1 MNMTVRPHGLMQ
13 VMDPSG
19 HTEISWDA
27 DVAAEVAIART
38 AFTELTAKG
47 YQAFSVGEE
56 GRKGE
61 RLRTFDPEAEKILMI
76 PQLVGG

>member
-1 MNMTVRPHGLMQ
+1 MNMQVSPRRMQ

-19 HTEISWDA
+19 HTEISWNA
-27 DVAAEVAIART
+27 DVEAEVQIART

-47 YQAFSVGEE
+47 YQAFSVAANG
-56 GRKGE
+56 GKGE
-61 RLRTFDPEAEKILMI
+61 RLRTFDAEAEKILMI